1 MAFTDRGVRTAVV
14 RLPPSVHGE
23 GDHGFVARLIEVARE
38 KGLSAYPGD
47 GTNRW
52 PAVHRLDAAR
62 AFRSAV
68 ESAPAGAILHVT
80 DDQGVPVRALA
91 EIIGAHLG
99 LPVTSIAPEAAFDHF
114 GWIGPLF
121 SLDAPATSTRTRV
134 LLDWK
139 PSHAKLLDDLDS
151 GHYFALETD

>member
-1 MAFTDRGVRTAVV
+1 M

-38 KGLSAYPGD
+38 RGVSAYPGE

-62 AFRSAV
+62 AFRLAA
-68 ESAPAGAILHVT
+68 ESAPAGTILQAI
-80 DDQGVPVRALA
+80 DDEGVPTRVIA
-91 EIIGAHLG
+91 ETIGAHLG
-99 LPVTSIAPEAAFDHF
+99 LPVTSVAVEEAYNHF

-121 SLDAPATSTRTRV
+121 SLDAPATSVRTRQ
-134 LLDWK
+134 LLNWQ
-139 PSHAKLLDDLDS
+139 PTHGGLIDDLNA
-151 GHYFALETD
+151 GHYFKEA